1 MANPHNAHNI
11 ITSRKDL
18 GMPCTF
24 CHDWIHCTAERP
36 TISAFIFET
45 SFKETDI
52 TTVVTPTETKT
63 FLVYGGAGLEIG
75 WYRTTGPEEYVVI
88 MVCDQCVERAN
99 VSIQNFYNDFS
110 GGFRYAFQ

>member
-24 CHDWIHCTAERP
+24 CHDWIHCTAVRP
-36 TISAFIFET
+36 ISAYILET
-45 SFKETDI
+45 SFRETDI
-52 TTVVTPTETKT
+52 MTVVTPTETKK

-75 WYRTTGPEEYVVI
+75 WYRTTGPEEYVQI